1 MSTKISWTDETWNS
15 VVGCSRISPG
25 CALCYASEAAK
36 SPRLQQF
43 SQYQKVGKWDGTV
56 EFVESQLLKPLKWK
70 KPKKIFVCSM
80 SDIFHKN
87 VPFEWI
93 DKIFAIMAIANQH
106 TFQIL
111 TKRPER
117 MLEYLSDSA
126 TPNRIE
132 EAGYEW
138 SHNMD
143 FDWPLNN
150 VWVGTSVENQE
161 MADKRIPY
169 LIQVP
174 AKIRFLSCEPLL
186 GKLDLGNHL
195 VCNYCHGN
203 GRKLQVKHGYKCGTA
218 KFVDCP
224 ECGNNLWND
233 KIRWIICGG
242 ESGFNARPCRVE
254 WIQFIVRQCSDAK
267 IACFVKQLGAKPYL
281 GSEDY
286 LPGINTVN
294 LHDRKGGNPDEWP
307 DDLKVQQFPRF

>member
-1 MSTKISWTDETWNS
+1 MSTKISWTDETINPI
-15 VVGCSRISPG
+15 VGCSRISPG

-43 SQYQKVGKWDGTV
+43 SQYQKVASWDGTV
-56 EFVESQLLKPLKWK
+56 EFVESQLLKTLKWK

-307 DDLKVQQFPRF
+307 DDLRVQQFPLI